1 VKFFIKLKDL
11 INMYIMSNDKDKEAP
26 ETSNSKESA
35 TLPSKASSEEDA
47 ELTMT
52 KRVEEREVVV
62 VKPSK
67 TEYKESNRTDNSSS
81 SGEEQEGEG
90 EQSVSAAAKAKESGQ
105 SFKEMIKSVGKKAMT
120 KTEEKTKELKNK
132 SAAETVGPGQQK
144 DARDIQALGTHAEDV
159 VLVFEKT
166 MAEIQRED
174 YKSQEKLLA
183 GYKNLLEEQ
192 INVIDS
198 KQKIAKRLKS
208 ISK

>member
-1 VKFFIKLKDL
+1 
-11 INMYIMSNDKDKEAP
+11 MYIMSKDKDKEAP

-47 ELTMT
+47 ELTTTT
-52 KRVEEREVVV
+52 KPAEEREVVV

-67 TEYKESNRTDNSSS
+67 TEYKESNRMDNSSS
-81 SGEEQEGEG
+81 SEEEEEEEEDKQEEQEGEG

-105 SFKEMIKSVGKKAMT
+105 SFKEMIKSLGKKAMT
-120 KTEEKTKELKNK
+120 KTEEKTKELKDK
-132 SAAETVGPGQQK
+132 SAAETVGIGPHK

-174 YKSQEKLLA
+174 YESQEKLLA
-183 GYKNLLEEQ
+183 GYKKLLEEQ

-198 KQKIAKRLKS
+198 KQKIAKRLKG

>member
-1 VKFFIKLKDL
+1 
-11 INMYIMSNDKDKEAP
+11 
-26 ETSNSKESA
+26 
-35 TLPSKASSEEDA
+35 
-47 ELTMT
+47 
-52 KRVEEREVVV
+52 VVV

-81 SGEEQEGEG
+81 SEEEDKQGEQGGEG

-105 SFKEMIKSVGKKAMT
+105 SFKEMIKSLGKKAMT

-132 SAAETVGPGQQK
+132 SAAETVGIGPQK
-144 DARDIQALGTHAEDV
+144 DARDIQALGTPAEDV

-174 YKSQEKLLA
+174 YESQEKLLA
-183 GYKNLLEEQ
+183 GYKKLLEEQ

-198 KQKIAKRLKS
+198 KQKIAKRLKG